1 MRNTKYKKIL
11 VTGGAGFIGSFLVDG
26 LIAASYKV
34 RILDNLEEQVH
45 FGKKPK
51 YLNKN
56 AEFIQGDVRRDTDLK
71 GAIKGIDA
79 IFHLASAVGVG
90 QSNYQ
95 IKKYVDSNILGTAN
109 IMDLL
114 VNARH
119 QVKKFIT
126 VSSMTGYGE
135 GNYHCDRCGIVRPPL
150 RDEAQLSKKDW
161 NLYCP
166 VCSKVVK
173 PVSTDENALDFPNSI
188 YGFSKKA
195 QQDMALIIGKLYNMP
210 TVVLRGFNV
219 YGPRQSLS
227 NPYTGVTAIFISR
240 LKNNQQAVV
249 FEDGLQT
256 RDFVS
261 VHDVVK
267 AFVLA
272 LEKDSANYQMFNI
285 GSGKGTTIL
294 EIGETLSKLLGKK
307 NLIRVNQDFRKNDI
321 RHCFADNTKA
331 KKLLGWEPKVGLEEG
346 LKELIEWSATQKA
359 EDKFS
364 QAQEELKQRGL
375 I

>member
-1 MRNTKYKKIL
+1 MNYKNIL
-11 VTGGAGFIGSFLVDG
+11 VTGGAGFIGSFLVDL
-26 LIAASYKV
+26 LIQKGYKV

-45 FGKKPK
+45 FGKKPS
-51 YLNKN
+51 YLNQK
-56 AEFIQGDVRRDTDLK
+56 AEFIKGDVRSLSDLK
-71 GAIKGIDA
+71 KAISDIDA

-95 IKKYVDSNILGTAN
+95 IKKYVDYNILGTAN
-109 IMDLL
+109 LLDLL
-114 VNARH
+114 VNNKN

-126 VSSMTGYGE
+126 ISSMTGYGE
-135 GNYHCDRCGIVRPPL
+135 GNYQCDKCGVVRPPL
-150 RDEAQLSKKDW
+150 REEKQLIKKDW

-166 VCSKVVK
+166 TCGGVVT
-173 PVSTDENALDFPNSI
+173 PMPTDETALDFPNSI

-195 QQDMALIIGKLYNMP
+195 QQDMAIIIGKLYKLP
-210 TVVLRGFNV
+210 TVVLRGFNI

-240 LKNNQQAVV
+240 LKNNQPAII

-261 VHDVVK
+261 VHDVAR

-272 LEKDSANYQMFNI
+272 LEKDSADYQMFNI
-285 GSGKGTTIL
+285 GSGKGTPIL
-294 EIGETLSKLLGKK
+294 EIGQILSKLLKK
-307 NLIRVNQDFRKNDI
+307 TGLIQINKEFRKNDI
-321 RHCFADNTKA
+321 RHCYANTFKA
-331 KKLLGWEPKVGLEEG
+331 RKLLGWKPEINLEQG

-359 EDKFS
+359 EDRFS
-364 QAQEELKQRGL
+364 QAQKELKQKKL